1 MAMAVTE
8 LWTGSV
14 ISRGGSLLY
23 IFIAVNASLPWVT
36 TNKLLNEEL
45 DAVLRGQTILDL
57 LTVQQDKLSVKNIML
72 NPIPDL
78 LGY

>member
-1 MAMAVTE
+1 M
-8 LWTGSV
+8 
-14 ISRGGSLLY
+14 Y

>member
-1 MAMAVTE
+1 MEGRRA
-8 LWTGSV
+8 LSYPY
-14 ISRGGSLLY
+14 SLGGSLLY

>member
-1 MAMAVTE
+1 M
-8 LWTGSV
+8 
-14 ISRGGSLLY
+14 Y
-23 IFIAVNASLPWVT
+23 IFIAVNASPPWVT